1 MDLDL
6 EVIDLCPEIA
16 NGLLVDVHLDL
27 VFILSAFLLIQKE
40 GVLGLDGGDLI
51 VQSQEIVFE
60 VFELEEFLFE

>member
-40 GVLGLDGGDLI
+40 GVLGLDRGDLI